1 MRYIYNNLI
10 NLIVYLYTNGHLD
23 DLGIPTR
30 LHFISS
36 PIRETFD
43 SRNKVLVTK
52 L

>member
-1 MRYIYNNLI
+1 MRCIYPNLV
-10 NLIVYLYTNGHLD
+10 NLTVYLSTNGHLD

-43 SRNKVLVTK
+43 SRNEVLVTK